1 MANLA
6 SRANN
11 YKTALHRADRIG
23 FERGY
28 NGTPMEP
35 CPWSRS
41 DFVMRYEQG
50 WRRGVLA
57 AQQARRSV
65 KIVQPR

>member
-1 MANLA
+1 MTPNAA

-11 YKTALHRADRIG
+11 YITALHRADRIG

-28 NGTPMEP
+28 NGTPLEP

-41 DFVMRYEQG
+41 DYVTRYERG
-50 WRRGVLA
+50 WRRGVMTKQRHGKLML
-57 AQQARRSV
+57 S
-65 KIVQPR
+65 